1 MIFFSKFYDK
11 TNFTKVGV
19 RRIGLEVYYFE
30 QHCIVISCNVLGILS
45 WMFFLFGYSH
55 WLSLNIS
62 LGKKFT
68 WKGDFFFLNHG
79 ISHKPQGSWN
89 HTGQCPMILANLS
102 SIHCFKYLSV
112 VVPCHEPEPS
122 VKSNDLG
129 DTSLEKGQWTSRW
142 LMVSSSTLGRVQLAG
157 TCQVLSFKIA

>member
-1 MIFFSKFYDK
+1 MSLGFCLGCFFY
-11 TNFTKVGV
+11 
-19 RRIGLEVYYFE
+19 
-30 QHCIVISCNVLGILS
+30 LGILI
-45 WMFFLFGYSH
+45 GYHWISH
-55 WLSLNIS
+55 WVKNLPE
-62 LGKKFT
+62 
-68 WKGDFFFLNHG
+68 KGIFFLNHG
-79 ISHKPQGSWN
+79 ISHKPQGSWK

-102 SIHCFKYLSV
+102 SIHCFKYISV